1 MLAFTSPIPSVSVY
15 SFGKPM
21 ETGAFPESPKNW
33 TWTRGNLPSGLAVT
47 PSDTKGFSVS
57 LALGARDAILGLG
70 LHMGSFNC
78 RGNTFRLFNTDCP
91 VHIPSLRSMY
101 GAHPFMIVLREKPV
115 GIFIDAPGEVIVD
128 AGASTPE
135 KIEAKVSNDG
145 FYLAVIEGNST
156 AEIVSRY
163 IQLTG
168 NAFVPPKWA
177 FGYHQSRWSYET
189 DESVRKIAHQ
199 TREHDIPCDVIHMD
213 IHYMQD
219 YKVFTVNNNRFP
231 DVPKLSSDLLKEGI
245 RLISIIDPGVK
256 AEEGYSI
263 YDEGKKN
270 GYFCQRSDG
279 KGEFVGAVWP
289 GPSVFPDFFRDE
301 VQKWWGQLYKPLK
314 EAGFA
319 GFWNDMNEPSIFYTP
334 DAFKEFAKSV
344 HRFDTENDF
353 GEPLANLLW
362 DKGICNRESYY
373 DEFSH
378 TVNGERVT
386 NREVHN
392 LFGTQMTK
400 AVADALTEDEPQKR
414 HFVLSRSSYPG
425 MHRYAAIWT
434 GDNHS
439 WWEHLSLNIQQLIS
453 LNLAGFLFVGADTG
467 GFGGDCTPEMLVR
480 WTQLSAFAPFFRNH
494 AAMWSKN
501 QEPWAFDDKTLEL
514 CRASIKMRYALMP
527 YIYGEF
533 VRSACLGEPFI
544 RGLFHDFKDA
554 EKRLDED
561 QFLCGRSLLIAPV
574 VKAASHGRMVYL
586 PTGSWLKVRGGASG
600 LSGERVQTGGDS
612 FVEASLA
619 EIPLYLKLGSLVP
632 MIDPPLHTGA
642 ESTSEFR
649 MIGFTDS
656 SAECVILL
664 DDGERKYSSWSEYP
678 KLLCSVT
685 KTDGTWNAKLSF
697 QGSPHRKVSVSM
709 ELWSSDGKKSNVS
722 IQC

>member
-1 MLAFTSPIPSVSVY
+1 
-15 SFGKPM
+15 
-21 ETGAFPESPKNW
+21 
-33 TWTRGNLPSGLAVT
+33 
-47 PSDTKGFSVS
+47 
-57 LALGARDAILGLG
+57 
-70 LHMGSFNC
+70 
-78 RGNTFRLFNTDCP
+78 
-91 VHIPSLRSMY
+91 
-101 GAHPFMIVLREKPV
+101 
-115 GIFIDAPGEVIVD
+115 
-128 AGASTPE
+128 
-135 KIEAKVSNDG
+135 
-145 FYLAVIEGNST
+145 
-156 AEIVSRY
+156 
-163 IQLTG
+163 
-168 NAFVPPKWA
+168 
-177 FGYHQSRWSYET
+177 
-189 DESVRKIAHQ
+189 
-199 TREHDIPCDVIHMD
+199 
-213 IHYMQD
+213 
-219 YKVFTVNNNRFP
+219 
-231 DVPKLSSDLLKEGI
+231 
-245 RLISIIDPGVK
+245 
-256 AEEGYSI
+256 
-263 YDEGKKN
+263 
-270 GYFCQRSDG
+270 
-279 KGEFVGAVWP
+279 
-289 GPSVFPDFFRDE
+289 
-301 VQKWWGQLYKPLK
+301 
-314 EAGFA
+314 
-319 GFWNDMNEPSIFYTP
+319 MNEPSIFYTP

-362 DKGICNRESYY
+362 NKGICNRESYY

-574 VKAASHGRMVYL
+574 VQAASHGRMVYL

-632 MIDPPLHTGA
+632 TIDPPLHTGA
-642 ESTSEFR
+642 ESTSKFR

-656 SAECVILL
+656 SAECVVLL

-678 KLLCSVT
+678 KLICSVT
-685 KTDGTWNAKLSF
+685 KKDGKWDAKLSF
-697 QGSPHRKVSVSM
+697 EATPHRKVSVTM
-709 ELWSSDGKKSNVS
+709 ELWGSDGKKSNVS